1 MLFNKQF
8 SKTVIVSS
16 LMLSMTLQSFEVAAR
31 VGGSSRSSSNSS
43 HAVSSSSYSS
53 QRVGGGNSAG
63 MQRQDVMNNA
73 RQNSAPTQSAAAV
86 APTQNAGPTSTTQ
99 PAKPGYGLGTVV
111 GAAAA
116 GAAVGYIANSAMHNN
131 QPVQTGGTGSY
142 NDPLNQER
150 QAPNQ
155 GFPWGTVLMF
165 LLMAAAIIGI
175 FMHLS
180 RKREATNS
188 GYKPVNMTNM
198 AALET
203 PMTSS
208 SQVNSIENQNFE
220 RNALKFF
227 NELQEANN
235 RGDISFMQTQTIEPL
250 KSILIADIQNRSNAS
265 RTQVMMM
272 NPKLLDMTEEVDR
285 SIASVRFTGM
295 VREDENAAPDNVD
308 EVWHFVRLAKSSNDW
323 QLAGIEQV

>member
-1 MLFNKQF
+1 
-8 SKTVIVSS
+8 
-16 LMLSMTLQSFEVAAR
+16 
-31 VGGSSRSSSNSS
+31 
-43 HAVSSSSYSS
+43 
-53 QRVGGGNSAG
+53 
-63 MQRQDVMNNA
+63 
-73 RQNSAPTQSAAAV
+73 
-86 APTQNAGPTSTTQ
+86 
-99 PAKPGYGLGTVV
+99 
-111 GAAAA
+111 
-116 GAAVGYIANSAMHNN
+116 
-131 QPVQTGGTGSY
+131 
-142 NDPLNQER
+142 
-150 QAPNQ
+150 
-155 GFPWGTVLMF
+155 
-165 LLMAAAIIGI
+165 
-175 FMHLS
+175 
-180 RKREATNS
+180 
-188 GYKPVNMTNM
+188 M

-203 PMTSS
+203 PITSS

-250 KSILIADIQNRSNAS
+250 SSILISDIQNRTNAS

-272 NPKLLDMTEEVDR
+272 NPKLLDMTEEADR